1 MASRRQARLRVPAVG
16 WVAEPYR
23 GLVLRMLRQP
33 RYAALSALMLLL
45 ACVCVLAGTW
55 QILRLEGKVGAND
68 ELRHNA
74 RAAAVPVA
82 SVLPLVGG
90 PGAPPVAHKIQFRTV
105 QLTGSYDTVHQGL
118 VRQRTVDDTT
128 GFLVLTPLRTADGT
142 LLLVR
147 GFVPDADSTVA
158 APAVAGPP
166 GGTVTVTAR
175 LQPAESH
182 HDQAAQLANRQL
194 ESINP
199 RDQAARIDGPVF
211 DGYAE
216 LLRGQPGTS
225 GLTAIPNPDLSNP
238 AGGAIEPQ
246 HIAYII
252 QWYLFAL
259 LALAAPIAMVRAE
272 TRQRDDRD
280 FDVAHGPEAEQSP
293 DPPAQDRAAKLAD
306 RYGRAVRR

>member
-1 MASRRQARLRVPAVG
+1 VG
-16 WVAEPYR
+16 RAIAPYR
-23 GLVLRMLRQP
+23 CLVLRMLRQP
-33 RYAALSALMLLL
+33 RYAALSVLMVLV
-45 ACVCVLAGTW
+45 ASVCVLAGTW
-55 QILRLEGKVGAND
+55 QIVRLEGKVGAND

-74 RAAAVPVA
+74 HAAAVPVA
-82 SVLPLVGG
+82 SVLPLVGAA
-90 PGAPPVAHKIQFRTV
+90 GAAPHSHTIQFRTV

-118 VRQRTVDDTT
+118 VRQRTVGDTT
-128 GFLVLTPLRTADGT
+128 GFLVLTPLRTAEGT
-142 LLLVR
+142 LLVVR
-147 GFVPDADSTVA
+147 GFVPDADATVA
-158 APAVAGPP
+158 APAIAAPP
-166 GGTVTVTAR
+166 SGRVTVTAR
-175 LQPAESH
+175 LQPAESR
-182 HDQAAQLANRQL
+182 HDQAKQLTNRQL

-199 RDQAARIDGPVF
+199 GDQAARIGGPVF

-216 LLRGQPGTS
+216 LSGGQPGTA
-225 GLTAIPNPDLSNP
+225 GLTAIPKPDLSNP

-280 FDVAHGPEAEQSP
+280 FDEARGPARERTP
-293 DPPAQDRAAKLAD
+293 DLPAQDRAAKLAD